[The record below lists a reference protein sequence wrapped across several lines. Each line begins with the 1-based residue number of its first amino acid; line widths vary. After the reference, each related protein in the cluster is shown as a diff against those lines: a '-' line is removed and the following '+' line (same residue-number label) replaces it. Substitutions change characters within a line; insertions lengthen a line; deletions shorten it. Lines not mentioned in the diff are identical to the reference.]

1 MSRKGGLF
9 SVFQLL
15 SALRLIKKE
24 LSFVSPFAG
33 LVLI

>member
-1 MSRKGGLF
+1 MARKAGLF

-24 LSFVSPFAG
+24 LSFVSPFAS